1 MHRNISIGNDVYIAH
16 NVWMNGSGSLNI
28 GSNVIISPNVIIAT
42 TKHERVN
49 NKVSN
54 NVASVKAINI
64 GEGCWIA
71 GIQRLVWE

>member
-1 MHRNISIGNDVYIAH
+1 MV
-16 NVWMNGSGSLNI
+16 GSLNI

-54 NVASVKAINI
+54 NVASVKAINMRDV
-64 GEGCWIA
+64 GLREFND
-71 GIQRLVWE
+71 